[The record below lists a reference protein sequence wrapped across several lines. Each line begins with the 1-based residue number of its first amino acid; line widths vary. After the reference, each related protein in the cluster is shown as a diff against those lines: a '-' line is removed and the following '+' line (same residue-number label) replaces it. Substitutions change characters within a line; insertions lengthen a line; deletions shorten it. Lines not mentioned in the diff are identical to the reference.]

1 MLHAHT
7 SNQTAPQQHPQDWAK
22 ATDKELIAHVLER
35 YHVRHREQL
44 PALIGLAEKVER
56 VHAEHPDVPVG
67 LAAHLVDMLQ
77 ELESHMQKEE
87 HILFPM
93 ILRGQKNMAVGPISV
108 MESEHVQHMEALQKM
123 LMLAHQLQLP
133 EAACNSWRTLYAGAH
148 ELRDDLMEHIRL
160 ENEFLFKQSASS
172 AEHGC
177 CGGCGG
183 R

>member
-7 SNQTAPQQHPQDWAK
+7 SNQTAPQQHPRDWAK

-44 PALIGLAEKVER
+44 PELIGLAEKVER
-56 VHAEHPDVPVG
+56 VHADHPDVPAG

-123 LMLAHQLQLP
+123 LMLAVAVGFVLLAPLVAMQFTDEVVWTSTDFVTAVALLF
-133 EAACNSWRTLYAGAH
+133 AAEIGRAH
-148 ELRDDLMEHIRL
+148 V
-160 ENEFLFKQSASS
+160 
-172 AEHGC
+172 
-177 CGGCGG
+177 
-183 R
+183 

>member
-1 MLHAHT
+1 MLHVHT
-7 SNQTAPQQHPQDWAK
+7 SNQPAPQQRQQGWAK

-35 YHVRHREQL
+35 YHVRHRKQL
-44 PALIGLAEKVER
+44 PELIGLSEKVER
-56 VHAEHPDVPVG
+56 LHAEHPDAPTG

-93 ILRGQKNMAVGPISV
+93 ILRGQKTMAVGPISV

-133 EAACNSWRTLYAGAH
+133 EAACNSWQALYVGIG

-160 ENEFLFKQSASS
+160 ENEFLFKRNTSN
-172 AEHGC
+172 AEHMC